1 MSTIQKHLPSKA
13 TTFDRVAL
21 AGKIAAVA
29 VALLYIYAALA
40 GGINPPQTA
49 AEKVAVAYVFVA
61 PVCIIAGYGL
71 AAAASRVAGKDIPR
85 MKAGYIWL
93 GTSTL
98 MAGGWLLL
106 IDLGVL

>member
-1 MSTIQKHLPSKA
+1 
-13 TTFDRVAL
+13 
-21 AGKIAAVA
+21 
-29 VALLYIYAALA
+29 
-40 GGINPPQTA
+40 
-49 AEKVAVAYVFVA
+49 VA